1 MNRSP
6 INPAARVSRIL
17 LVLVT
22 TVVVVSMT
30 LGSVL

>member
-6 INPAARVSRIL
+6 INPAARVSCIL